1 MFNAEM
7 FGQKGLKSFIGQIP
21 PCQTKNKTDPNG
33 WGYRYQ
39 VRIHNLHPSEGNL
52 LPDKDL
58 PWATAIIPTS
68 FGNGNKGSCGFSGGE
83 TVFGVF
89 LDDDCQYPVIL
100 GSFPSS
106 SSKIDYSL
114 AQVAAKQSTEF
125 KQTNVYNECNPAGP
139 HQHGSTDSKTPPGQQ
154 TPLKPSSEQ
163 IKSATKKI

>member
-1 MFNAEM
+1 MDSEI
-7 FGQKGLKSFIGQIP
+7 FGKGGLKAFTGQIP
-21 PCQTKNKTDPNG
+21 PCQIQNKVDPNG

-39 VRIHNLHPSEGNL
+39 VRIHGLHPSEGNL

-83 TVFGVF
+83 NVFGVF
-89 LDDDCQYPVIL
+89 LDDDYQYPIIL

-106 SSKIDYSL
+106 SSKVDLSL
-114 AQVAAKQSTEF
+114 AQVLAKQSTGF

-139 HQHGSTDSKTPPGQQ
+139 HQTGKTDSKTPTGQQ
-154 TPLKPSSEQ
+154 TPLIPSSSQ
-163 IKSATKKI
+163 IKKASGKV